1 MVTKFLNETKTELII
16 LIILT
21 ENLPREP
28 DIRINNYKLKLHSY
42 IKYLG
47 ILTDDVLFWNEQVVS
62 ICIRP
67 AKANDILSKLHHYL
81 PKYIC
86 ISICYSL
93 FYTHLNYRC
102 LVWSFSRKSKIDR
115 KMKLQKRCIRIINF
129 SDSNSHTDFLFY
141 EPKLLKVYNIFS
153 LSKPPFMFN
162 FIKENIPE
170 ELKIIHL

>member
-47 ILTDDVLFWNEQVVS
+47 ILIDDVLFWNEQVVS

-67 AKANDILSKLHHYL
+67 AKANEILSKLHHYL

-86 ISICYSL
+86 ISIYYSL
-93 FYTHLNYRC
+93 FYTC
-102 LVWSFSRKSKIDR
+102 LVWFVIIVVWFGHFLEKA
-115 KMKLQKRCIRIINF
+115 KLIVK
-129 SDSNSHTDFLFY
+129 
-141 EPKLLKVYNIFS
+141 
-153 LSKPPFMFN
+153 
-162 FIKENIPE
+162 
-170 ELKIIHL
+170 